1 MSDDEEEFSMVEHEL
16 YAIEHTDKPMVEL
29 EIARSVTGADRA
41 RISCLEGDLS
51 DTKTELDLLR
61 SKTAKQASVI
71 ASMQKVITSRD
82 LSLQHCTSSL
92 IETNTQFQ
100 EAQDTI
106 KQLRTELQKA
116 KDDLTQLEI
125 QYELTRTDLQ
135 KECQEFKAFKQ
146 CFNKTRRTLPID
158 QVMATERKFINNLFE
173 PGLFR

>member
-1 MSDDEEEFSMVEHEL
+1 MSDDEEEL

-61 SKTAKQASVI
+61 SKTGKQASMI
-71 ASMQKVITSRD
+71 AASMQKVITSRD

-100 EAQDTI
+100 EAQETI

-125 QYELTRTDLQ
+125 QYELTRSDLQ

-146 CFNKTRRTLPID
+146 CFNKPRRPLPID